1 MGRRE
6 ENAIM
11 VRKNLINT
19 ADQLIV
25 QCGYE
30 NVSVDDIVKAS
41 GIAKGTFYNYFKRK
55 EDLIFELSKERF
67 AHVTGDVDKLAED
80 DPLTSIRRY
89 LINFMTVIVNS
100 KIELVRQWIRYVSA
114 SSSNNQS
121 KWQFDVSS
129 LERLLQKLIAAHKLS
144 ADTPTPELA
153 RLLLTEMY
161 GVILTWSISPDTV
174 DPIVTVNEFCDLQL
188 ETLLHRYLSK
198 D

>member
-1 MGRRE
+1 
-6 ENAIM
+6 M
-11 VRKNLINT
+11 VRKKLIHAAN
-19 ADQLIV
+19 QLIV

-41 GIAKGTFYNYFKRK
+41 GIAKGTFYNYFKHK
-55 EDLIFELSKERF
+55 EDLIFELSRERF
-67 AHVTGDVDKLAED
+67 ADVTGHVDKLAED

-89 LINFMTVIVNS
+89 LIDFMTVIVNT

-114 SSSNNQS
+114 SSSNHQP
-121 KWQFDVSS
+121 KWQFDVQS

-144 ADTPTPELA
+144 TKTPTPKLA

-161 GVILTWSISPDTV
+161 GVLLTWSITPDTM

-188 ETLLHRYLSK
+188 EALLHRYLTK